1 MNGSNMQSPFFM
13 MDPIESS
20 SSDILMAKMSLSKEP
35 QTETESEDL
44 TPKEST
50 DGNSGED
57 DVFVVESNQGTY
69 HLHRS
74 ALKECLSSLKPY
86 AEVYINKL
94 PVELNDSFKS
104 ILETLK
110 LLHGSKAY
118 YDVVL
123 KDIQDIFV
131 KNVKRIK
138 PGTVAAFFAGCFND
152 DGLSGPNGC
161 HLKCAMAL
169 HGIPS
174 EDINKDF
181 ISVCEDLVLIYN
193 NGNFGSINEK
203 QSAFAYIYVDAKD
216 FHGFTKKNI
225 ETLKSSG
232 IYDVA
237 LIFGNEDGTY
247 KEVGTSISVHD
258 LPLKSKSSKK
268 SGKKT
273 GKNDDNGN
281 GDNNNSDNSGIWIVI
296 VVAVVILLLLFLVYR
311 QSYFL

>member
-1 MNGSNMQSPFFM
+1 MNGSNIQSTFFM

-20 SSDILMAKMSLSKEP
+20 SSDILMAKMSYSKENT
-35 QTETESEDL
+35 TETETS
-44 TPKEST
+44 TSIPTESI
-50 DGNSGED
+50 DDNN
-57 DVFVVESNQGTY
+57 DVFVVESSQGTY

-74 ALKECLSSLKPY
+74 ALKECLLSLKPY

-94 PVELNDSFKS
+94 PIELNDSFKS

-118 YDVVL
+118 HDVVL

-131 KNVKRIK
+131 KNVKSIR

-169 HGIPS
+169 HGIPA

-181 ISVCEDLVLIYN
+181 ISVCEDMVLIYN

-203 QSAFAYIYVDAKD
+203 DSKFAYIYVDAKD
-216 FHGFTKKNI
+216 FDGFTKENI
-225 ETLKSSG
+225 ETLKTSG
-232 IYDVA
+232 IYQVA

-258 LPLKSKSSKK
+258 LPLKSKSN
-268 SGKKT
+268 
-273 GKNDDNGN
+273 KNTENNNNDN
-281 GDNNNSDNSGIWIVI
+281 GDNNNTDNSGIWIVI